1 MKVTPF
7 AVSVADAAL
16 ADLRRRLQLTRW
28 PDEVGEGAWEY
39 GMPRKV
45 LWDVVEYWRDRFD
58 WRAAERRLNGLPQF
72 TIEIDGLSHWSS
84 RRGPLLARAPLR
96 TGHASWPRIRLKHE
110 GSPIVMEPAPGDRTQ
125 KLV

>member
-28 PDEVGEGAWEY
+28 PDEVGEGTWEY

-45 LWDVVEYWRDRFD
+45 LWDVVACWGDRFD
-58 WRAAERRLNGLPQF
+58 WRAAERRPNGLPQF
-72 TIEIDGLSHWSS
+72 TIEIDGRIVHYLHVKGVDQKSV
-84 RRGPLLARAPLR
+84 
-96 TGHASWPRIRLKHE
+96 PRQ
-110 GSPIVMEPAPGDRTQ
+110 D
-125 KLV
+125 